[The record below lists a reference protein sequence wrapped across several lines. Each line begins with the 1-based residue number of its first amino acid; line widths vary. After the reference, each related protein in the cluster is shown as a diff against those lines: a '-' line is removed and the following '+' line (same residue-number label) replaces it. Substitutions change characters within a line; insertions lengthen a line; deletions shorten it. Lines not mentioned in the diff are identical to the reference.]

1 MRLVCVQAPD
11 SVQFP
16 GVVVGND
23 IYDLSSICA
32 DIPGFLSDQER
43 LTPIARNLIAAS
55 EPTAQL
61 DTASFCA
68 PVPRPGK
75 FICIGLNY
83 RDHAIESGMEIP
95 EIPTVFTKYDNAV
108 CGCCEP
114 IVLPAASSQVDYEAE
129 LAFVI
134 KKEAKHVK
142 ASDWREYVGGYTCV
156 NDVSARDFQLATS
169 QWTIGKTFDTFGPMG
184 PCLVTEDEI
193 EDPGKLRIWLDLNG
207 EIMQDSNTE
216 QLVFGIPELLEY
228 LSAVMTLNPGD
239 VVSTGTPPGVGMAR
253 KPPVYLKPGDV
264 CKVGIEGV
272 GVLVNE
278 CVAEGA

>member
-1 MRLVCVQAPD
+1 MRLVTSQSAD
-11 SVQFP
+11 GSLFP
-16 GVVVGND
+16 GAVVGDD
-23 IYDLSSICA
+23 IFDLSGICP
-32 DIPGFLSDQER
+32 DIPTFLRDQDEMI
-43 LTPIARNLIAAS
+43 LAAGSLIS
-55 EPTAQL
+55 ENEPVAKCGESKL
-61 DTASFCA
+61 CA
-68 PVPRPGK
+68 PIPCPGK

-108 CGCCEP
+108 CGCSQP
-114 IVLPAASSQVDYEAE
+114 IVLPSASDQVDYEAE

-134 KKEAKHVK
+134 KRRAKHIK
-142 ASDWREYVGGYTCV
+142 ASDWREYVAGYTCV

-184 PCLVTEDEI
+184 PWLVTADEI
-193 EDPGKLRIWLDLNG
+193 DDPGKLRIWLELNG

-228 LSAVMTLNPGD
+228 LSAVMTLNTGD

-253 KPPVYLKPGDV
+253 KPPVYLQPGDI
-264 CKVGIEGV
+264 CKVGIEGI
-272 GVLVNE
+272 GELVNE
-278 CVAEGA
+278 CVAENA

>member
-1 MRLVCVQAPD
+1 MRLVTSQASD
-11 SVQFP
+11 GSQFP
-16 GVVVGND
+16 GVVVGDD
-23 IYDLSSICA
+23 IYDLSGICP
-32 DIPGFLSDQER
+32 DIPAFL
-43 LTPIARNLIAAS
+43 RNQDEMMSATGSLISES
-55 EPTAQL
+55 EPVAKL
-61 DTASFCA
+61 DESRLCS

-108 CGCCEP
+108 CGCSQP
-114 IVLPAASSQVDYEAE
+114 IVLPSASNQVDYEAE

-134 KKEAKHVK
+134 RKEAKHVK
-142 ASDWREYVGGYTCV
+142 ASDWREYVAGYTCV

-184 PCLVTEDEI
+184 PYLVTADEI
-193 EDPGKLRIWLDLNG
+193 DDPGKLRIWLELNG
-207 EIMQDSNTE
+207 EIMQDSTTE

-228 LSAVMTLNPGD
+228 LSSVMRLNTGD
-239 VVSTGTPPGVGMAR
+239 VISTGTPPGVGMAR
-253 KPPVYLKPGDV
+253 KPPVYLQPGDV

-272 GVLVNE
+272 GVLVNQ
-278 CVAEGA
+278 CIAEDA

>member
-1 MRLVCVQAPD
+1 MRLVSVQTSAGA
-11 SVQFP
+11 QFP
-16 GVVVGND
+16 GAVVGND
-23 IYDLSSICA
+23 IYDLSAICP
-32 DIPGFLSDQER
+32 DIPSFLRDQEQS
-43 LTPIARNLIAAS
+43 ISAARSLIAGA
-55 EPTAQL
+55 EPVAKFDEAKL
-61 DTASFCA
+61 CS

-95 EIPTVFTKYDNAV
+95 KIPVVFTKYDNAV

-134 KKEAKHVK
+134 KKQAKHVK
-142 ASDWREYVGGYTCV
+142 AGDWREYVAGYTCV

-184 PCLVTEDEI
+184 PCLVTADEI
-193 EDPGKLRIWLDLNG
+193 EDPGKLRIWLELNG
-207 EIMQDSNTE
+207 KIMQDSNTA

-228 LSAVMTLNPGD
+228 LSAVMTLNTGD

-272 GVLVNE
+272 GELVNE